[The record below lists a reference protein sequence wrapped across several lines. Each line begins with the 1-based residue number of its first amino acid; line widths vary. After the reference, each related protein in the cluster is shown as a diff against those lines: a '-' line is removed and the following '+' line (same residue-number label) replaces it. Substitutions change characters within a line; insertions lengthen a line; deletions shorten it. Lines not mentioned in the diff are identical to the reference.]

1 MEAGAIA
8 SAVVAALAL
17 FGALFT
23 SFRYFVAS
31 IEAVR
36 IEALSALKAQSAH
49 ESKARHD
56 SANALTVNHTRLEN
70 DVERLKRETVRR
82 EEITALEARVTA
94 GQTRIENKVDK
105 LDEKIDVLLTRRP
118 SLNGK
123 MG

>member
-1 MEAGAIA
+1 MMEAGAIA
-8 SAVVAALAL
+8 SAVVAALAV

-36 IEALSALKAQSAH
+36 VEASGALKAQAAQD
-49 ESKARHD
+49 SKARHD
-56 SANALTVNHTRLEN
+56 AANMLTVNQTRLEN

-82 EEITALEARVTA
+82 EEITALETRMTA

-105 LDEKIDVLLTRRP
+105 LDEKIDLLLTRRAAAG
-118 SLNGK
+118 GK
-123 MG
+123 P